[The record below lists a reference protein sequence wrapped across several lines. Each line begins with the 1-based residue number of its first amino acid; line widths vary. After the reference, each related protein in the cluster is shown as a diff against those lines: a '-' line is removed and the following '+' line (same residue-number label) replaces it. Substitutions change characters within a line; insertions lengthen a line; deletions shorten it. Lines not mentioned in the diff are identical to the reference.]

1 MYSRTQTIQ
10 STELARTKDLLYL
23 IAINDLEKIKK
34 SGLVTKLNVNA
45 IVEHSSRS
53 NALHYSLIHQDGGIA
68 RYLLELGADPYS
80 KNLSGKDAFQVS
92 IDNHK
97 RHVFDYVIETKN
109 TRISD
114 LADESIQLK
123 KKLKLETD
131 SKTYLQKS
139 VDDYR
144 IKVENLET
152 SNSILKLENTELKEQ
167 VVGLKRKVT
176 RLNESIDGFLNSNK
190 MIISFFSISSF

>member
-23 IAINDLEKIKK
+23 IAINDLEKIKRG
-34 SGLVTKLNVNA
+34 GLVTRTNVNS
-45 IVEHSSRS
+45 IVEQSTKS
-53 NALHYSLIHQDGGIA
+53 NALHYSLIHQDGSIA
-68 RYLLELGADPYS
+68 RYLLELGADPYA

-92 IDNHK
+92 LDNHK

-109 TRISD
+109 SRISE
-114 LADESIQLK
+114 LSEETTQLR

-131 SKTYLQKS
+131 SKSYLQKS

-144 IKVENLET
+144 DKVSNLES
-152 SNSILKLENTELKEQ
+152 SNSVLKLENTELKEQ

-190 MIISFFSISSF
+190 K